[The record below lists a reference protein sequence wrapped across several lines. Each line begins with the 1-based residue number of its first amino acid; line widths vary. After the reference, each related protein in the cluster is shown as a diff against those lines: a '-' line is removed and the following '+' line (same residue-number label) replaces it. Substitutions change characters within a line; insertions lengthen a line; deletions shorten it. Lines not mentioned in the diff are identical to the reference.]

1 MFERLKALARRF
13 KHELRVYQLVLKDRR
28 TPRLAKWLLGIAV
41 AYALSPVD
49 LIPDFIPVLGHLDD
63 LVILPLLIFTA
74 VKLIPPSVVQDCR
87 AKASIAYAMCGR
99 DWRRHSNEQ

>member
-1 MFERLKALARRF
+1 MFERLKSLARRF

-28 TPRLAKWLLGIAV
+28 TPPLAKWLLGIAV

-63 LVILPLLIFTA
+63 LVVIPLLVITA
-74 VKLIPPSVVQDCR
+74 VKLIPPSVIEDCR
-87 AKASIAYAMCGR
+87 AQARTS
-99 DWRRHSNEQ
+99 

>member
-1 MFERLKALARRF
+1 MFERLKSLARRF

-28 TPRLAKWLLGIAV
+28 TPPLAKWLLGAAV

-63 LVILPLLIFTA
+63 LVILPLLVITA
-74 VKLIPPSVVQDCR
+74 VKLIPPAVIEECR
-87 AKASIAYAMCGR
+87 ARARTS
-99 DWRRHSNEQ
+99 

>member
-1 MFERLKALARRF
+1 MLITAFERLQSLARRF
-13 KHELRVYQLVLKDRR
+13 KHELRVYQLVLKDQR

-63 LVILPLLIFTA
+63 LVILPLLVITA
-74 VKLIPPSVVQDCR
+74 VKLIPPSVIEDCR
-87 AKASIAYAMCGR
+87 AQARTS
-99 DWRRHSNEQ
+99 